1 MQREPEHARG
11 DQNLLHDVVTP
22 QSKEELGEKG
32 GRPRCRRCGG
42 CQGSSSWGQLVNTS
56 DQRGL
61 PPDEPID
68 PSAPQRHGE
77 YNRSNSYGP
86 RMWRQ
91 VQGAAERT
99 ASTALAPLIC
109 FTGSQ
114 ARAANPNA
122 PSIPAHQGC
131 MRKER
136 WTSELTHRAPPGGQ
150 MFPAVE
156 SLEKLDVSVNTQ
168 GESALHT
175 ACLYGQL
182 ATVHLLL
189 ESRPGWIDSSDH
201 QGRRPVHMVL
211 TSRSSPNTSKCL
223 RYLLEHGADVNATT
237 DSGTTPLHLAAS
249 EGFLD
254 CTEILVRA
262 GADVSAQDN
271 EGHTPLDLARIW
283 CRRKVARFLKN
294 CTWQED
300 KTKEMQER
308 MLGQA
313 LYRDLVDMKL
323 NDPTLTDVRMEQWA
337 SKKGLPLLKDFSPR
351 VSVSRYHTRC
361 LQSDENT
368 SDLKHPKH
376 QVAGPQE
383 DKSTP
388 VKQPPALKP
397 WTIFMPEKPSIVL
410 DLRDSVRVWRDSSS
424 RRPQYNTKWDTRPF
438 LAPDLPLDVLER
450 VLFPG
455 EFPSRIPSPRYFE
468 PRDIVEV
475 QRRGYP
481 QGRRTSPW
489 TEVAMHLAEVLEPGH
504 Y

>member
-1 MQREPEHARG
+1 METVNKAGKSSRRRG
-11 DQNLLHDVVTP
+11 
-22 QSKEELGEKG
+22 
-32 GRPRCRRCGG
+32 RRKNC
-42 CQGSSSWGQLVNTS
+42 
-56 DQRGL
+56 
-61 PPDEPID
+61 
-68 PSAPQRHGE
+68 
-77 YNRSNSYGP
+77 
-86 RMWRQ
+86 
-91 VQGAAERT
+91 
-99 ASTALAPLIC
+99 
-109 FTGSQ
+109 
-114 ARAANPNA
+114 
-122 PSIPAHQGC
+122 
-131 MRKER
+131 
-136 WTSELTHRAPPGGQ
+136 ELTHRAPPAGQ
-150 MFPAVE
+150 MFPAVG

-168 GESALHT
+168 GESALHM
-175 ACLYGQL
+175 ACLHGHL

-189 ESRPGWIDSSDH
+189 ESRPSWINSSDH
-201 QGRRPVHMVL
+201 QGHRPVHMLL
-211 TSRSSPNTSKCL
+211 TSQSSPNTSACL
-223 RYLLEHGADVNATT
+223 RYLLEHGANVNATT

-271 EGHTPLDLARIW
+271 GGCTPLDLARIW
-283 CRRKVARFLKN
+283 CHRKVARFLKN

-323 NDPTLTDVRMEQWA
+323 NDPVKKTLTDVRMEQWA

-351 VSVSRYHTRC
+351 VLVSRYHTQC

-368 SDLKHPKH
+368 SNLKHPKH
-376 QVAGPQE
+376 QAAGPQE
-383 DKSTP
+383 DKSTS

-410 DLRDSVRVWRDSSS
+410 DLRDSVAVWRDSSS
-424 RRPQYNTKWDTRPF
+424 RQPQYNTKWDTRPC
-438 LAPDLPLDVLER
+438 LAPDLSLDVLER
-450 VLFPG
+450 VLFPR

-468 PRDIVEV
+468 PQDIVEV